1 MIKRVSSA
9 RFVTS
14 SIARLSTIRQARTFD
29 EAVGALTLGG
39 FKEVMDELYNVQG
52 LSMERIARELG
63 KDYRTVNRWIRVL
76 GIKPRP
82 NTNPF
87 HLSKLVPYKWME
99 ETKLDVIN
107 GKSVRLT
114 SIYPTNDL
122 SYLIGFAIGDGWI
135 GNMTIELCNTEFGLL
150 NPLLFLMN
158 RIRARYGGKVGLQY
172 REFKTGKNVARKE
185 AYSFRIWLSNS
196 NLARLIKQ
204 ENQLK
209 YETLDFLMSAK
220 PRHFLAGLWDA
231 DGCVS
236 YFIRERL
243 CVEVK
248 LTQSEDNLELLRRIA
263 KSLNRFGI
271 STTCRL
277 SDKKHDLHEFYGQFC
292 PLNKNVYTLHVLKE
306 SVQDWVEI
314 VGQKMLH
321 PKKVEKI
328 NHLRRLLRIEYG

>member
-1 MIKRVSSA
+1 M
-9 RFVTS
+9 
-14 SIARLSTIRQARTFD
+14 SIEEIVL
-29 EAVGALTLGG
+29 
-39 FKEVMDELYNVQG
+39 
-52 LSMERIARELG
+52 ELG
-63 KDYRTVNRWIRVL
+63 KDYRTVNRWIRKL

-82 NTNPF
+82 NIKPL

-107 GKSVRLT
+107 GKPVRLT
-114 SIYPTNDL
+114 SIYPTSDL
-122 SYLIGFAIGDGWI
+122 SYLVGFAIGDGWI
-135 GNMTIELCNTEFGLL
+135 GNMMIELCNTEFGLL

-158 RIRARYGGKVGLQY
+158 CIRARYGGKIGLQY
-172 REFKTGKNVARKE
+172 REFKTGKNVARKK

-204 ENQLK
+204 ENQLR
-209 YETLDFLMSAK
+209 YETLDFLMSTK
-220 PRHFLAGLWDA
+220 PGHFLAGLWDA

-263 KSLNRFGI
+263 KSLNKFGI

-292 PLNKNVYTLHVLKE
+292 PLNKNVYTLHILKE

-314 VGQKMLH
+314 VGKKMLH

-328 NHLRRLLRIEYG
+328 NHLRGLLRMEYG